1 MLIGHQRPRDM
12 FLEAIGSGRM
22 HHAWLLTG
30 PRGIGKRRFAD
41 WAALKL
47 LAGHTGPGEVPA
59 EDPAVHL
66 VAASSHPDHRV
77 LEPPTEGK
85 GSATETIVV
94 EQIRALGDF
103 LHSFPSIARWR
114 TMIVDSVDDMN
125 PSAANA
131 FLKELEEPRA
141 DSVFFL
147 VSHSP
152 ARLLP
157 TIRSRCRVVRL
168 FPLPTSEVRAVLD
181 ATGPELATA
190 DLDALATLADG
201 APGRVATLSGADLP
215 GLERAVARIM
225 SGDDAAAQAV
235 SLARSMQSQAAAP
248 RLKALLA
255 LAPQRIASAARQ
267 RPDPRLFDLHAEAE
281 LLARDA
287 VRLAYAPPQVALAL
301 ADILA
306 RAGRIQ
312 RAQ

>member
-1 MLIGHQRPRDM
+1 MLIGHEREREM
-12 FLEAIGSGRM
+12 FLDAGRTGRM

-47 LAGHTGPGEVPA
+47 LAGGTDPGDTPA
-59 EDPAVHL
+59 DDPAAHL

-85 GSATETIVV
+85 GSSTGTILI
-94 EQIRALGDF
+94 EQVRGLADF

-114 TMIVDSVDDMN
+114 TMIVDSIDDMN
-125 PSAANA
+125 VNAANA
-131 FLKELEEPRA
+131 FLKELEEPRPQ
-141 DSVFFL
+141 SVYFL

-157 TIRSRCRVVRL
+157 TLRSRCRTVRL
-168 FPLPTSEVRAVLD
+168 FPLGHADTRNVVRAD
-181 ATGPELATA
+181 NPELPEPEV
-190 DLDALATLADG
+190 DALAKLADG
-201 APGRVATLSGADLP
+201 APGAVAALAGADLP
-215 GLERAVARIM
+215 GLEQALDRILA
-225 SGDDAAAQAV
+225 GDDAARQMLM
-235 SLARSMQSQAAAP
+235 LARSVQAPAALP

-255 LAPQRIASAARQ
+255 LAPRRLAGLARQ
-267 RPDPRLFDLHAEAE
+267 RPDLRLFDLHAEAE
-281 LLARDA
+281 HLARDA
-287 VRLAYAPPQVALAL
+287 IRLAYAPSQVAMAL

-312 RAQ
+312 RRA